1 MKKPRNDY
9 VKNGLPSGR
18 PAGRY
23 SRCVAAASVRSV
35 KNTSFFEV
43 RFVVQTGYGM
53 HDPKFDSTKLYIY
66 EITVIASLTL

>member
-1 MKKPRNDY
+1 MSRT
-9 VKNGLPSGR
+9 GCR
-18 PAGRY
+18 PGDQPGGTG
-23 SRCVAAASVRSV
+23 CVAAASVRSV